1 MQIEEIN
8 LTKVKQNLFKIPKAR
23 LAEVNDFI
31 EFILMKTKSGRLK
44 RVEKLEGIWK
54 GLGFERISDI
64 DKSIREIRSESEKAM
79 ADRMAKCNT

>member
-1 MQIEEIN
+1 MEIEEIN
-8 LTKVKQNLFKIPKAR
+8 LTKVRQNLFKIPKTR

-54 GLGFERISDI
+54 GLGFERISDL